1 MYRIVAHTADAG
13 IEVEAPDLNC
23 LFAEAGRALFS
34 LIVSNLDD
42 VASRVQV
49 PFTIEGSNTEHLLVD
64 WLNELLF
71 AFESQRV
78 LLREFDVSIGPVG
91 LQATGRGE
99 IVEEHRHHLEHE
111 VKAITYHDLRVQFQG
126 GVYRANVIVD
136 I

>member
-49 PFTIEGSNTEHLLVD
+49 PFT
-64 WLNELLF
+64 